1 MKKRIVRITAALC
14 AAALLAGCGGS
25 IGSKDGG
32 YYTTEAAAQE
42 SYANY
47 DSVAGSV
54 DSGLVPENA
63 AEAATDETA
72 QKIIYNASL
81 SMESTDFD
89 TTREALMT
97 AVEANGAWLES
108 TSLYGTEKDHDR
120 TADYTVRVPVG
131 SYRAFLAAV
140 GDAGSV
146 LNISESAENITSSY
160 IDVQARLSALE
171 AQRDRLNALA
181 DQAETT
187 ADLLEIESQLSDV
200 QYQLENYTR
209 QLRSMDQQVSYSTV
223 DIYLREVATLTPTG
237 VTFGERIADAFG
249 GGWDAF
255 VGFLQGLVIALVIVA
270 VYLLCWLRR
279 YLPKLFINWKSPEI
293 GCFIYLGGCRNENE
307 ALFMSFLGR
316 LPLDV
321 LILCPDLNIKCCLE
335 DKLLYEVNYPESLA
349 ITEYPEESSQVKIG
363 TAAYHAE
370 RELDTLMYQD
380 SGIYRNQQY
389 VKANV
394 INLQTMYEEIKLLWD
409 QELKYRPNFSTV
421 NGVVN
426 IPVIFS
432 KISGVKDGS
441 VSQYWE
447 SIAALITEDTVV
459 VKSAPYIEPTASGPM
474 KAFAVEFYKN
484 GKLLRNKIKNH
495 PRYPYH
501 LLREE
506 MQEFILDK
514 LQLLIERKL
523 IKGIG
528 ENGTEYTVIAQ
539 ILDLPKEILRLIQKF
554 DFTKKNPKLIYI
566 NTGETMISLQD
577 SILVT
582 FLNLAGFDILF
593 FVPTGYQSVENYF
606 AEKLMEEHQIGEYKY
621 DMQVPDLN
629 NISTNS
635 TRPSWRRK
643 LFRRG

>member
-25 IGSKDGG
+25 ISSKDGG

-42 SYANY
+42 SYNY
-47 DSVAGSV
+47 DSAAGSV

-89 TTREALMT
+89 ATREALMT

-255 VGFLQGLVIALVIVA
+255 VGFLQGLVIALVYLWPVLLIAAA
-270 VYLLCWLRR
+270 VVFILRKVWKKR
-279 YLPKLFINWKSPEI
+279 PKKEKLPKP
-293 GCFIYLGGCRNENE
+293 
-307 ALFMSFLGR
+307 AQAP
-316 LPLDV
+316 LP
-321 LILCPDLNIKCCLE
+321 
-335 DKLLYEVNYPESLA
+335 A
-349 ITEYPEESSQVKIG
+349 EYPVKPG
-363 TAAYHAE
+363 DE
-370 RELDTLMYQD
+370 P
-380 SGIYRNQQY
+380 
-389 VKANV
+389 KP
-394 INLQTMYEEIKLLWD
+394 
-409 QELKYRPNFSTV
+409 KY
-421 NGVVN
+421 
-426 IPVIFS
+426 
-432 KISGVKDGS
+432 
-441 VSQYWE
+441 
-447 SIAALITEDTVV
+447 
-459 VKSAPYIEPTASGPM
+459 
-474 KAFAVEFYKN
+474 
-484 GKLLRNKIKNH
+484 
-495 PRYPYH
+495 
-501 LLREE
+501 
-506 MQEFILDK
+506 
-514 LQLLIERKL
+514 
-523 IKGIG
+523 
-528 ENGTEYTVIAQ
+528 
-539 ILDLPKEILRLIQKF
+539 
-554 DFTKKNPKLIYI
+554 
-566 NTGETMISLQD
+566 
-577 SILVT
+577 
-582 FLNLAGFDILF
+582 
-593 FVPTGYQSVENYF
+593 
-606 AEKLMEEHQIGEYKY
+606 
-621 DMQVPDLN
+621 
-629 NISTNS
+629 
-635 TRPSWRRK
+635 
-643 LFRRG
+643 